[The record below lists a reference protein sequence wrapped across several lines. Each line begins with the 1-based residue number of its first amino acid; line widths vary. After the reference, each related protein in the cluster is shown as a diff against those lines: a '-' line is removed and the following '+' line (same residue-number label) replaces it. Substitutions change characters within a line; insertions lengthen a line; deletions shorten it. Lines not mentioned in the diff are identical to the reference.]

1 MYIFNK
7 LSPTISVFIVDASG
21 MVKLWHFT
29 TGACLHT
36 TNEARQS
43 LCSTLSGERDK
54 YAVAG
59 SDPRIHIY
67 DVHTKMCINT
77 LEPRSVSG
85 RECGLYM

>member
-1 MYIFNK
+1 MK
-7 LSPTISVFIVDASG
+7 ISVLIPQSTILWLTCFMVADASG

-43 LCSTLSGERDK
+43 LCSTVSGQRDK
-54 YAVAG
+54 YATAG

-67 DVHTKMCINT
+67 DVHTKT
-77 LEPRSVSG
+77 KLTSLEPR
-85 RECGLYM
+85 